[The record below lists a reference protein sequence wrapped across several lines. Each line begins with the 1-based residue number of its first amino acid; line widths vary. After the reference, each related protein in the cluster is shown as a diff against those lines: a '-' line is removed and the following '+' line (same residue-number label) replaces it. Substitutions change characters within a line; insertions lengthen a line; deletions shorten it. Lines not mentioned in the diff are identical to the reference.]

1 MMQGLGPSA
10 GAARAG
16 GSFTVR
22 RLPIRRKLTV
32 ALAVPLTALVILTA
46 LEVLRTSREVDDVAE
61 QTELAKSAIGP
72 SGIITALQ
80 WERSWLST
88 YLIGQEDAVNVPIE
102 GTEESRANTDEVVAR
117 FREELTHRSPLV
129 VDAFQEAM
137 DGLDRLTELR
147 QQVDENVDTTPRDLE
162 NIQFSDSVFTA
173 YSEMIAPFFTATT
186 RVALVVDDPDLRQ
199 GAELADTISRQT
211 ETMSL
216 LLNYTISTAMS
227 PSGIDQSAEI
237 TRVATLHSDF
247 KDANDRLRRASGP
260 YRFLARNHFP
270 EAFAGRVDEQID
282 QALST
287 GTLDLTTVLAAVNV
301 PDDEGYLP
309 YQNTL
314 HSTITE
320 RADELK
326 SNAENRRVW
335 FIFIAVIALAAAV
348 ALTLLVSWSITRPL
362 RRLTGEAKEMAE
374 RRLPDAVLDILDT
387 PLGDDVQVPHVAP
400 VSVRTRDEVAD
411 VAVALNTVQD
421 SALELAVEQAVLR
434 RNIADSFVNLGR
446 RNQNLLGRQ
455 LDFITELE
463 SNETGPDTLAS
474 LFRLDHLATRMRRNA
489 ESLLVLAG
497 VEPPRKWAAPVRV
510 TDVIRA
516 ALGEVEDY
524 QRVTV
529 RGVEPATVLGSVA
542 ADLAHLIAELL
553 ENALT
558 FSPPEEKVEVRGRH
572 RADGQYELAVV
583 DRGFGMPDADIVNG
597 NRRLS
602 GTESFTIAPSKY
614 LGHYVAGNLAAR
626 HGIRIQLGKTPGH
639 GITASVELPP
649 TLLTT
654 EAPTGDPITDPHGT
668 RTVGSRARSEVGAGM
683 AGAGTDAAGALPG
696 AVGAPP
702 EPARARAE
710 DVVAADASPAATA
723 WAPET
728 PATPSLPPLPPP
740 PPSPAD
746 APGAPGAPDQSG
758 ALPGPSPVAPP
769 PWAAKPPAAP
779 PPPDALTD
787 EPRRTASGLVKRS
800 PLPREEEDESPAASA
815 LSGDLL
821 AALSDHTR
829 RLGEGRGSGSA
840 FGAAPGGSPF
850 GTSHTP
856 GSPSRGPSPSP
867 SPSPSP
873 FGSAS
878 APGSSASSGQ
888 SPVWAFL
895 DSALARPAA
904 APQPLRGRTSPP
916 PGPRPDPNSGGTTSS
931 GLVRRVRGAQLP
943 TTQPLSLRR
952 RGGPA
957 DQPSASQP
965 PPAAPLPSRA
975 VPPVPPAPQMA
986 PRAARQPGAPGAP
999 AEDVY
1004 SFLSSFNAGVQR
1016 GLDEARRPNRGPG
1029 GA

>member
-1 MMQGLGPSA
+1 
-10 GAARAG
+10 
-16 GSFTVR
+16 VR
-22 RLPIRRKLTV
+22 RLPIRRKLAV
-32 ALAVPLTALVILTA
+32 ALAVPLTALVVLTA
-46 LEVLRTSREVDDVAE
+46 LEVLRTSREVADVAE
-61 QTELAKSAIGP
+61 QTELAKSSIGP

-88 YLIGQEDAVNVPIE
+88 YLIGQEGSVNVPIE
-102 GTEESRANTDEVVAR
+102 GTAETRVATDEAIAR
-117 FREELTHRSPLV
+117 FRNELTDRSPLV
-129 VDAFQEAM
+129 VDAFREAM
-137 DGLDRLTELR
+137 DTLDTGLAEVRRD
-147 QQVDENVDTTPRDLE
+147 VDANVSAEQRDLA
-162 NIQFSDSVFTA
+162 NMPFSDSVFGA
-173 YSEMIAPFFTATT
+173 YSDIIAPFFSATT

-199 GAELADTISRQT
+199 GAELADTISRHT

-216 LLNYTISTAMS
+216 LLNYTISTALT
-227 PSGIDQSAEI
+227 PSGIDQPSEI
-237 TRVATLHSDF
+237 TRVATLHSAF
-247 KDANDRLRRASGP
+247 KEYADRLRGATGP
-260 YRFLARNHFP
+260 YRFLARDLFP
-270 EAFAGRVDEQID
+270 EAFTDRVDEQIEL
-282 QALST
+282 ALST
-287 GTLDLTTVLAAVNV
+287 GTLELETVLAAVNV

-314 HSTITE
+314 HRTIND
-320 RADELK
+320 RADDLK
-326 SNAENRRVW
+326 SAAEDRQVRFV
-335 FIFIAVIALAAAV
+335 VIAILTLGAAV
-348 ALTLLVSWSITRPL
+348 ALTLLVSRSITRPL
-362 RRLTGEAKEMAE
+362 RRLTGEAKAMAE

-387 PLGDDVQVPHVAP
+387 PLGDDVEVPHVAP
-400 VSVRTRDEVAD
+400 VTVHTRDEVAD

-572 RADGQYELAVV
+572 RADGRYELAVV
-583 DRGFGMPDADIVNG
+583 DRGFGMPDADLVQG

-668 RTVGSRARSEVGAGM
+668 RTVGSRARSAE
-683 AGAGTDAAGALPG
+683 
-696 AVGAPP
+696 AVGVLAPGTP
-702 EPARARAE
+702 GEPPPAPWGAE
-710 DVVAADASPAATA
+710 AT
-723 WAPET
+723 T
-728 PATPSLPPLPPP
+728 PATPATPAAPAQPGVPVAPSARSEPPP
-740 PPSPAD
+740 PPPPPGPSEPSSPSGPSG
-746 APGAPGAPDQSG
+746 PGGEPSST
-758 ALPGPSPVAPP
+758 LPGPSPVAPP
-769 PWAAKPPAAP
+769 PWAVKLPDPPA
-779 PPPDALTD
+779 DQ
-787 EPRRTASGLVKRS
+787 PRRTASGLVKRA
-800 PLPREEEDESPAASA
+800 PLLREDEPPSPSPTA

-829 RLGEGRGSGSA
+829 RLGGRSPAGPAAGPGLGSSG
-840 FGAAPGGSPF
+840 
-850 GTSHTP
+850 
-856 GSPSRGPSPSP
+856 GPSPLSP
-867 SPSPSP
+867 GLGSPSP
-873 FGSAS
+873 FGSGS
-878 APGSSASSGQ
+878 PAPAPAPKAGAAE

-895 DSALARPAA
+895 DSALARPPA
-904 APQPLRGRTSPP
+904 APQPLRGRTGPP
-916 PGPRPDPNSGGTTSS
+916 SGPRPDPNSGGTTSS

-952 RGGPA
+952 QGGSA
-957 DQPSASQP
+957 DRP
-965 PPAAPLPSRA
+965 PPAAQPAPRPA
-975 VPPVPPAPQMA
+975 PAPNPQPAPPAS
-986 PRAARQPGAPGAP
+986 AP

-1004 SFLSSFNAGVQR
+1004 GFLTNFNAGVQR
-1016 GLDEARRPNRGPG
+1016 GLDEARRPGRGPG
-1029 GA
+1029 AS